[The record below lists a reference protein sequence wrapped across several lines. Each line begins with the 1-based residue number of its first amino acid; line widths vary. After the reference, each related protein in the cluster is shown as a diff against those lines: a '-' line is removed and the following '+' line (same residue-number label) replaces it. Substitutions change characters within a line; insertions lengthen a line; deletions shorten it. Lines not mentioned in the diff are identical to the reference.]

1 MTIINTEPLLNLMG
15 GYCMNKQKSSKSQ
28 QTMNKSQ
35 SGATSST
42 MENQTMNAKQ
52 QASKSQYGTL
62 TAKDDANNEYK

>member
-1 MTIINTEPLLNLMG
+1 
-15 GYCMNKQKSSKSQ
+15 MNKQKSSKSQ